1 MVFKAKVHSL
11 IVNEK
16 KKKRNIT
23 LSSFTFAFY
32 VVNILLCFS
41 YHHQNFRAHATSIQK
56 IMIVAVDAYKH
67 IKLPL
72 ITK

>member
-1 MVFKAKVHSL
+1 MVFKAKVHNL

-23 LSSFTFAFY
+23 FTFAFY
-32 VVNILLCFS
+32 VVNILLSFS